1 MAISK
6 TVLAKRPPNV
16 LKNFGDRNVALINGK
31 AIYDMARKERFIVG
45 AFNIRHML
53 SVEGIARAAHDTDS
67 PVIFEIAKSEADYC
81 DQPPEIFAKDIVDIC
96 EKVGCE
102 APIAIHA
109 DHTTVKSL
117 DPKEFDSSRDLIE
130 RAIAN
135 GYTTI
140 SIDASHNPNED
151 NLRITAELGKIVM
164 ASGLGLEVE
173 IGEIGGE
180 GGFSTPEEAE
190 WFIYNL
196 DKRGVKPDMLALNN
210 GSVHGNYS
218 KGASEGIQLELTKQI
233 YETVKKWGVGIAQH
247 GITGTP
253 LSKIA
258 KFADYGIF
266 KGNVATLWQNIYF
279 GLKMDESSNVVYD
292 ENGDYIK
299 LDDEGIP
306 TELWHEVLAWAEETG
321 NGGGNLKKCN
331 KPFKE
336 KFWNVAPEYRERID
350 KTTYKWAK
358 DLYVALRSAG
368 AGKQV
373 FDHIANS

>member
-1 MAISK
+1 MAIPK
-6 TVLAKRPPNV
+6 AVLDKRPPNV
-16 LKNFGDRNVALINGK
+16 LKLFSDRNVALVNGK
-31 AIYDMARKERFIVG
+31 AMYDVARKEHFIVG

-53 SVEGIARAAHDTDS
+53 SVEGIARAAHDMDS

-117 DPKEFDSSRDLIE
+117 DPKEFDSSKDLIE

-140 SIDASHNPNED
+140 SIDASHNQNED
-151 NLRITAELGKIVM
+151 NLRFTAELGKIVM
-164 ASGLGLEVE
+164 EAGLGLEVE

-190 WFIYNL
+190 WFIDSL
-196 DKRGVKPDMLALNN
+196 DKAGVHPDMLALNN
-210 GSVHGNYS
+210 GSIHGNYS
-218 KGASEGIQLELTKQI
+218 KGAGEGIQLELTKKI
-233 YETVKKWGVGIAQH
+233 YETIKKWGVGIAQH

-253 LSKIA
+253 LDKIA

-266 KGNVATLWQNIYF
+266 KGNVGTLWQNIYF
-279 GLKMDESSNVVYD
+279 GLKMDESSNVMYD
-292 ENGDYIK
+292 DNGDFIK

-306 TELWHEVLAWAEETG
+306 TELWNEFLKWAEETG
-321 NGGGNLKKCN
+321 NTGGNLKKGN
-331 KPFKE
+331 GPFKE
-336 KFWNVAPEYRERID
+336 KFWNIAPEYRERIN

-358 DLYVALRSAG
+358 DLYKALRCDG
-368 AGKQV
+368 AGKKV
-373 FDHIANS
+373 FAYIENS